1 MGGPSGPFVIWL
13 LFGYRLAMSWS
24 DRLKGTVVDAG
35 PLIYLAKMGAL
46 DVFDGNAP
54 GWISPGVRRE
64 AITPPAA
71 YRFPEIATIDA
82 AIRDG
87 RILVAELRPDEVES
101 VADLQSR
108 IPGLGQGERES
119 IAMAAGRRWGLIL
132 LDRRALRI
140 ARTLGVSV
148 VPVVELLFDRTSENE
163 ILARRLRHFAGL
175 VDMRID
181 TLERLL
187 RQAKE
192 RSRW

>member
-1 MGGPSGPFVIWL
+1 MRPFGAFVIWL
-13 LFGYRLAMSWS
+13 LFEYRLAMSSS

-35 PLIYLAKMGAL
+35 PLIYLAKIGAL
-46 DVFDGNAP
+46 DVFGRTAP

-64 AITPPAA
+64 AVTPPAA

-87 RILVAELRPDEVES
+87 RILVAELRPEEVTLA
-101 VADLQSR
+101 ADLKAR

-119 IAMAAGRRWGLIL
+119 IAMAAGRGWSVVL
-132 LDRRALRI
+132 LDRRALRV
-140 ARTLGVSV
+140 ARMLGVSV
-148 VPVVELLFDRTSENE
+148 VAVVELLFDRTSEDE
-163 ILARRLRHFAGL
+163 ILARRLRHFASL

-187 RQAKE
+187 EQVKE
-192 RSRW
+192 RS